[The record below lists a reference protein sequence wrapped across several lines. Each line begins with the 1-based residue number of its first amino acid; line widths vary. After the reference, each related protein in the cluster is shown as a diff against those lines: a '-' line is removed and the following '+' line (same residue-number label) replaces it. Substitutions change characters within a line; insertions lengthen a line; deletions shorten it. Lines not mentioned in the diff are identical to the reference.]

1 MAQEPR
7 CRPNLMAEI
16 RLSKLIKQFNIGLN
30 TLVDFLNSK
39 GAGIDVPSVNIKVSD
54 EYLPELYQRFGKD
67 WELREAA
74 DKIDVKAL
82 ENPFEHLDHLPS
94 LKPEAQS
101 TSLVSR
107 EFDWDAFENEGV
119 THGQEETLAK
129 YEQQLKEIH
138 ENEIVEGVV
147 TSINLRGVIVN
158 IGAKSEGFIPAYEF
172 RYNPGLKV
180 GDKVEVLVESAEDRK
195 GHLVISHKKAR
206 QIRIWDKV
214 NAAYESG
221 EVVKGYVKTRTKGGM
236 IVDVFGLE
244 AFLPSSQIDIRPT
257 YDYDSLVDTVIDLVI
272 IQVNKEYRNVVVSHK
287 AILLGEQEKKREEL
301 FSTLTVGQTIEGVVK
316 NITKFGAFIDLGGVD
331 GLVHISDLSWETIT
345 HPDEVVSLGQS
356 INVMVLSLDREH
368 GRIALG
374 LKQLTKPISEESKRS
389 AAPVPEID
397 PNSFF
402 SAKALDLLGKK
413 DED

>member
-1 MAQEPR
+1 MAQDPR

-195 GHLVISHKKAR
+195 GHLVISH
-206 QIRIWDKV
+206 
-214 NAAYESG
+214 
-221 EVVKGYVKTRTKGGM
+221 
-236 IVDVFGLE
+236 
-244 AFLPSSQIDIRPT
+244 
-257 YDYDSLVDTVIDLVI
+257 
-272 IQVNKEYRNVVVSHK
+272 
-287 AILLGEQEKKREEL
+287 
-301 FSTLTVGQTIEGVVK
+301 
-316 NITKFGAFIDLGGVD
+316 
-331 GLVHISDLSWETIT
+331 
-345 HPDEVVSLGQS
+345 
-356 INVMVLSLDREH
+356 
-368 GRIALG
+368 
-374 LKQLTKPISEESKRS
+374 
-389 AAPVPEID
+389 
-397 PNSFF
+397 
-402 SAKALDLLGKK
+402 
-413 DED
+413 